1 MIDLDKEKYFVID
14 ELIDKKTA
22 DLFANYFIVKKCSQK
37 FFENNIFTQKN
48 KYMVLTIHKC
58 PSIFVIW

>member
-22 DLFANYFIVKKCSQK
+22 DLFANYFIVKKNVAQK
-37 FFENNIFTQKN
+37 KTSIQKQLLIQV
-48 KYMVLTIHKC
+48 MFLRVR
-58 PSIFVIW
+58 